1 MLHEDEVSPAPA
13 PKLEAK
19 RGSQHRISS
28 PTYGHCSSKDIY
40 MRVRTILCP
49 NGDRCKLSQK
59 QSAEDQP
66 TSHAR
71 AKPAPSSARARNTHH
86 QALALVAEGFLS
98 KESQRRSRNISESI
112 TAKCVNRRDL
122 KLQKLDFNGAATVT
136 PDKAAKR
143 MGSRLHKRSEFPRST
158 AQGPCNDVQAPK
170 RVSLCEFRA
179 SAGSAYD
186 YACKAP
192 CYQTV
197 AFFVAESMMCCKA
210 HTSGL
215 THQAMRASSG

>member
-19 RGSQHRISS
+19 RGSQHRSSS
-28 PTYGHCSSKDIY
+28 PTYGPCSSKDIN

-86 QALALVAEGFLS
+86 QALALVAEHFLS
-98 KESQRRSRNISESI
+98 KESQRRARNINESI
-112 TAKCVNRRDL
+112 TAKCVNRRDV
-122 KLQKLDFNGAATVT
+122 KLQKLDFNRAATV
-136 PDKAAKR
+136 
-143 MGSRLHKRSEFPRST
+143 
-158 AQGPCNDVQAPK
+158 APEPLK
-170 RVSLCEFRA
+170 EWV
-179 SAGSAYD
+179 AGCTNVLNSPEAL
-186 YACKAP
+186 P
-192 CYQTV
+192 
-197 AFFVAESMMCCKA
+197 KA
-210 HTSGL
+210 HATTCKPQSGF
-215 THQAMRASSG
+215 QCVNSGPALAVRMTMHAKHLAIKPLHSLLRNR